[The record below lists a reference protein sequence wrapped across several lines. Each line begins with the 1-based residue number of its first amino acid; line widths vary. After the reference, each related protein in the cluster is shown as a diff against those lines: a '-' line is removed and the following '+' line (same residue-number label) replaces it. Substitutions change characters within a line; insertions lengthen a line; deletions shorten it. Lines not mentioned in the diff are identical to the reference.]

1 MKDKSTRGLLKSK
14 KYCFIAQ
21 VATLIVNIGALA
33 TIIASIGV
41 DTMTNAS
48 PAQVLTTA
56 GIGLGLGAIGGTATV
71 IVEKKEEKI
80 NEQLALNEQYE
91 RQI

>member
-1 MKDKSTRGLLKSK
+1 MKDKSTKGLLKSR

-21 VATLIVNIGALA
+21 IATLIVNIGALA
-33 TIIASIGV
+33 TIMTSIGV
-41 DTMTNAS
+41 DTMSNAT

-56 GIGLGLGAIGGTATV
+56 GIGLGLGAIGGAATA
-71 IVEKKEEKI
+71 IIDKKEEKI
-80 NEQLALNEQYE
+80 NKQLALNEQYE